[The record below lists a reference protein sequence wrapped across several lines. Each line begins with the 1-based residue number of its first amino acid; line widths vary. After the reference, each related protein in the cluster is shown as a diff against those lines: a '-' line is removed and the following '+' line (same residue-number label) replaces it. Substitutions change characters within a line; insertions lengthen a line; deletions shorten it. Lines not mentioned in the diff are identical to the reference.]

1 MILSRRSFLKVAGLS
16 AVAVAGAS
24 MFTGCNVNNL
34 FSTGVV
40 YSAEVGSSITEDTIK
55 KLNESK
61 YTNAV
66 PGHSDLYSNND
77 GKCKEAVQNQL
88 NGAQVL
94 SNIPGAKN
102 VEVESA
108 KTKMV
113 KRPALMSSRPFWL
126 RRPPLPTADFP
137 TPSHERRAFARL
149 FLFCPACAHPLLHCM
164 AAVIYNKEYCKHHP
178 VFSRKDTLSCEFV
191 FIPLAA
197 RST

>member
-40 YSAEVGSSITEDTIK
+40 YSGKEGENIDSDLIK
-55 KLNESK
+55 KLNENK
-61 YTNAV
+61 FANAV
-66 PGHSDLYSNND
+66 PGHSDLYSNNPT
-77 GKCKEAVQNQL
+77 KCKEAVQKQL

-108 KTKMV
+108 KIGFALDKDGKETSTYVIKAVLV
-113 KRPALMSSRPFWL
+113 KK
-126 RRPPLPTADFP
+126 T
-137 TPSHERRAFARL
+137 T
-149 FLFCPACAHPLLHCM
+149 
-164 AAVIYNKEYCKHHP
+164 
-178 VFSRKDTLSCEFV
+178 
-191 FIPLAA
+191 
-197 RST
+197 STNG

>member
-24 MFTGCNVNNL
+24 MFTGCNANNF

-40 YSAEVGSSITEDTIK
+40 YSAKEGSITEDTIK

-88 NGAQVL
+88 NGAAKLNVEA
-94 SNIPGAKN
+94 AKN
-102 VEVESA
+102 VEVDSA
-108 KTKMV
+108 TIDYKRNDKGEIVKENGKEVYVIKAVLKKKT
-113 KRPALMSSRPFWL
+113 
-126 RRPPLPTADFP
+126 T
-137 TPSHERRAFARL
+137 
-149 FLFCPACAHPLLHCM
+149 
-164 AAVIYNKEYCKHHP
+164 
-178 VFSRKDTLSCEFV
+178 
-191 FIPLAA
+191 
-197 RST
+197 STNG

>member
-40 YSAEVGSSITEDTIK
+40 YSAKKGEDIDADLIE

-88 NGAQVL
+88 NGANLL

-102 VEVESA
+102 VKVESA
-108 KTKMV
+108 ELSEKTNEKGEKVVENGKQVYVINAVLV
-113 KRPALMSSRPFWL
+113 KK
-126 RRPPLPTADFP
+126 
-137 TPSHERRAFARL
+137 
-149 FLFCPACAHPLLHCM
+149 
-164 AAVIYNKEYCKHHP
+164 N
-178 VFSRKDTLSCEFV
+178 
-191 FIPLAA
+191 
-197 RST
+197 

>member
-24 MFTGCNVNNL
+24 MFTGCSVNNL

-40 YSAEVGSSITEDTIK
+40 YSAKVGSSITEDTIK

-88 NGAQVL
+88 NGANLL

-102 VEVESA
+102 VKVESA
-108 KTKMV
+108 ELSEKTNEKGEKVVENGKQVYVINAVLV
-113 KRPALMSSRPFWL
+113 KK
-126 RRPPLPTADFP
+126 
-137 TPSHERRAFARL
+137 
-149 FLFCPACAHPLLHCM
+149 
-164 AAVIYNKEYCKHHP
+164 N
-178 VFSRKDTLSCEFV
+178 
-191 FIPLAA
+191 
-197 RST
+197 